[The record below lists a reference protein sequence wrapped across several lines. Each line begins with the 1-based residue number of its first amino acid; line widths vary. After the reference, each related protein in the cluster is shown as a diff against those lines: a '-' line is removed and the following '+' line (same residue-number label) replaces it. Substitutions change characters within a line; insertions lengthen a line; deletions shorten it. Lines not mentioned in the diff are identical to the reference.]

1 MSSEDSSSE
10 PQEYVDA
17 SHVRHE
23 VENPTEFA
31 EIINGQCFKLQV
43 VGDLWIYFR
52 PIVILLYEVN

>member
-43 VGDLWIYFR
+43 VGDL
-52 PIVILLYEVN
+52 